1 MKNKLINS
9 PVRVRI
15 LKFFIITFL
24 VALAIVIPIQV
35 SANGPTE
42 EVDEPY
48 VSPYGLTLEFYDTVD
63 TCVFTLPNYFYQY
76 QNNYNYGA
84 TFQNEQGQQLTI
96 SGSYNNST
104 EILTQGFSNK
114 NISSY
119 IKFIFT
125 DLIYTD
131 FSPLSFTFDYMSHCK
146 YSYEL
151 DIYDY
156 ENNNFDSV
164 TYEYNSSSNSFNLFS
179 VFQYVSYESSG
190 IYLGGTRQYNNTSL
204 ISNMSVTI
212 TEITPGDSFDNF
224 SYRQQLVLISSY
236 RDLLRQCHFEI
247 KNNYKIGDFGTQLL
261 TAANNFLKFEIVDG
275 FSLLDLLFT
284 IVTIPLLIFIIK
296 LFMGG

>member
-9 PVRVRI
+9 SVRVRLI
-15 LKFFIITFL
+15 KFFIITFL
-24 VALAIVIPIQV
+24 VALAVVIPIQV

-42 EVDEPY
+42 EIDEPY
-48 VSPYGLTLEFYDTVD
+48 VSPYGLTLEYYDTVD

-84 TFQNEQGQQLTI
+84 VFQNENGQQININGAYSTT
-96 SGSYNNST
+96 T
-104 EILTQGFSNK
+104 EILTQSFTNH
-114 NISSY
+114 NTSSY

-125 DLIYTD
+125 DLILTD
-131 FSPLSFTFDYMSHCK
+131 YSSLSFTFDYMTHCK

-156 ENNNFDSV
+156 ENNTFDTV
-164 TYEYNSSSNSFNLFS
+164 TYVYNSTSNSFDIFS
-179 VFQYVSYESSG
+179 VFQYVSYESTG

-212 TEITPGDSFDNF
+212 TEITSGDSFDNF
-224 SYRQQLVLISSY
+224 SYRQKLVPISSY
-236 RDLLRQCHFEI
+236 RDLLRQSHFEI

-261 TAANNFLKFEIVDG
+261 TAANNFLKFEIVEG

-284 IVTIPLLIFIIK
+284 IVTIPLLIFILK